1 MACETAKEALAIIT
15 SDPPNIIVSDMKLP
29 DGNGLQVLWAMK
41 KLSSDAVF
49 ILITGH
55 ASVETAIE
63 AINQG
68 AFAYHVKPLDI
79 DALTNSVGN
88 ALKQQRLV
96 AENRDLLHQLQQ
108 ANEGLQLS
116 NSRLGEKNRELE
128 TLSEAK
134 TQILATATHELKTPL
149 TSIVGYVDLML
160 EQDRVGALNERQ
172 ARYLKRVERNARRL
186 QALIGDLLDIS
197 RIESG
202 SLVLALEEL
211 ELRRETE
218 EVVRSSQREIED
230 KQIRVLLNISQA
242 TPRIKADRLRFSQI
256 VGNLL
261 SNACKYSP
269 RGSAVAIDATENG
282 GLVQIDVADTGAG
295 ISPEDQGRLFTK
307 FFRADNSSTRE
318 VSGTGLGL
326 FITKHMVEAHS
337 GDIWVHSEE
346 GKGST
351 FSFTLPT
358 VNGSTKH
365 AEAPEKVWPDNVES
379 ARESVAARLSADQGG
394 ERSGDTSTDTSIE
407 TGTGAG
413 AKSTQPAPTGE
424 ADQWQRF

>member
-1 MACETAKEALAIIT
+1 PEEQCIYNSFAKIQGYRVMACETAKEALAIIT

-202 SLVLALEEL
+202 SLVLALEEQ

-269 RGSAVAIDATENG
+269 RGSAVAID
-282 GLVQIDVADTGAG
+282 
-295 ISPEDQGRLFTK
+295 
-307 FFRADNSSTRE
+307 
-318 VSGTGLGL
+318 
-326 FITKHMVEAHS
+326 
-337 GDIWVHSEE
+337 
-346 GKGST
+346 
-351 FSFTLPT
+351 
-358 VNGSTKH
+358 
-365 AEAPEKVWPDNVES
+365 
-379 ARESVAARLSADQGG
+379 
-394 ERSGDTSTDTSIE
+394 
-407 TGTGAG
+407 
-413 AKSTQPAPTGE
+413 
-424 ADQWQRF
+424 